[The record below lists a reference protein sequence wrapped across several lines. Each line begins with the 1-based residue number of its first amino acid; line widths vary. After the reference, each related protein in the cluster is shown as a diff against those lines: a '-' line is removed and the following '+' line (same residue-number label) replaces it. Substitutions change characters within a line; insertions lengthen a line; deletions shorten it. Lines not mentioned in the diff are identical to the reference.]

1 MADEKYTPIKKYA
14 FPAGECGGEIRI
26 TIPVF
31 ATKEEVESAMEAMQ
45 VIADRWKESE
55 RNPF

>member
-31 ATKEEVESAMEAMQ
+31 AIKEEVESAMEAMQ

>member
-1 MADEKYTPIKKYA
+1 MADKKYTPIKKYA
-14 FPAGECGGEIRI
+14 FPAGECGGKIRV

>member
-1 MADEKYTPIKKYA
+1 MAEDKYIPIKKYS

-31 ATKEEVESAMEAMQ
+31 ASKEDVESAMEAMQ
-45 VIADRWKESE
+45 IIADRWKEA
-55 RNPF
+55 N

>member
-1 MADEKYTPIKKYA
+1 MANKKYTPIKKYA
-14 FPAGECGGEIRI
+14 FPAGECGGEIRV

-45 VIADRWKESE
+45 VIAERWKEMK
-55 RNPF
+55 

>member
-14 FPAGECGGEIRI
+14 FPAGECGGEIRV

-31 ATKEEVESAMEAMQ
+31 ATKEEVESAMEAMR

>member
-14 FPAGECGGEIRI
+14 FPAGECGGEIRV

-45 VIADRWKESE
+45 AIADRWKESE

>member
-14 FPAGECGGEIRI
+14 FPAGECGGEIRV

-31 ATKEEVESAMEAMQ
+31 ATKEDVESAMEAMQ

>member
-14 FPAGECGGEIRI
+14 FPAGECGWEIRV

-45 VIADRWKESE
+45 VIAERWKEMK
-55 RNPF
+55 

>member
-55 RNPF
+55 KNPF